1 MFCPRTATRNG
12 VSAAR
17 HSRKSLAD
25 QGSEKTARSIAV
37 TATTSAGW
45 AGRIRQGAA
54 MASLPFRLGL
64 GRPTIHWLGREGV
77 IELARRA
84 GSRDRKSTRLN
95 SSHLVISYAVFCLK
109 KKKKKKNQEHMR
121 SS

>member
-37 TATTSAGW
+37 TAATSAGW

-64 GRPTIHWLGREGV
+64 RRPTIHWLGRDGV
-77 IELARRA
+77 IELAGGG
-84 GSRDRKSTRLN
+84 GSWDPRQHQRGSPD
-95 SSHLVISYAVFCLK
+95 
-109 KKKKKKNQEHMR
+109 E
-121 SS
+121 